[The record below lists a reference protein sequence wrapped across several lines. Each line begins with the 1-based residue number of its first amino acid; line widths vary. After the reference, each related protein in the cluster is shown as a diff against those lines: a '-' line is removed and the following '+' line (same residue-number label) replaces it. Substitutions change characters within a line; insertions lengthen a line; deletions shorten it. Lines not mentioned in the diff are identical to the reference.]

1 MKKAFTAILLA
12 LISFSAFSQV
22 EVSKFKFSKDEPLG
36 MYPGRKMID
45 VKFKNTSDK
54 AFKYI
59 KFHYYAINRVGD
71 VISGV
76 ERGITE
82 EGKEFIK
89 PKKLECTGPFE
100 CGKNYSQWA
109 GGVITV
115 QQKDVIAF
123 PYQIEIIYMGSN
135 ESVFI
140 DITKDNINKFFPKLK
155 WIDYNRYN
163 SAM

>member
-1 MKKAFTAILLA
+1 
-12 LISFSAFSQV
+12 
-22 EVSKFKFSKDEPLG
+22 

-59 KFHYYAINRVGD
+59 KFHYYAVNRVGD

-82 EGKEFIK
+82 EGKEYIK

-109 GGVITV
+109 SGVITV

-123 PYQIEIIYMGSN
+123 PYKIEIIYMGSN